1 MNKLE
6 LHEVLDAIAL
16 LEVIAGNL
24 LADEIF
30 SMKNKIDILI
40 RKGND

>member
-30 SMKNKIDILI
+30 LMKNKIENIFNEG
-40 RKGND
+40 K

>member
-16 LEVIAGNL
+16 LEVVAENL
-24 LADEIF
+24 LSDEIN